1 MCRFINN
8 LSFFWNPTW
17 NNMLKWYKS
26 SGFKKRDVSN
36 VRVTK
41 VRTEYK
47 APGNGLTILRIHLGG
62 TQMEGQK
69 KEKKSFFKI
78 QNEYRRKIRK
88 KQEEPSPIAEMKSI
102 LLILFTLLFMKLLYL
117 WM

>member
-1 MCRFINN
+1 
-8 LSFFWNPTW
+8 
-17 NNMLKWYKS
+17 
-26 SGFKKRDVSN
+26 
-36 VRVTK
+36 
-41 VRTEYK
+41 
-47 APGNGLTILRIHLGG
+47 
-62 TQMEGQK
+62 MEGQK